1 MLFVCED
8 VVLVF
13 LCVVVGVMEECCLC
27 GDCVGVIYVVVA
39 LVSMWCNVVVC
50 VCVCVRVRDVCV
62 CVVSLDM

>member
-50 VCVCVRVRDVCV
+50 VC
-62 CVVSLDM
+62 S